1 MRNIINI
8 LILSI
13 ACSLNINAQTGEGG
27 GVYIRNNGQLINS
40 IITNNYAVDG
50 FGVAGE
56 SGDVVNCTIKDNS
69 YLKTAVIYPG
79 DFMLG
84 DGKVFT
90 PKYDANGD
98 VIFPDGYDANDVIG
112 VCFWSNTNNDYIN
125 GRSWIVAV
133 DESSTPWSPVGMTN
147 GSGYNPIDIPDLY
160 NYGNAEAALMDY
172 NGKQNTDLIV
182 NEPGFI
188 ENPTQS
194 YALTVSNC
202 AAKYCSEYLRVSGEE
217 PTWFLPTLGQLR
229 RLDLNLTIV
238 NEVLSKMGKTT
249 ISGEYWSSNEYSR
262 QQAWSYTFPYTSKQP
277 ANTTK
282 SETRKVR
289 AMTEIILK

>member
-1 MRNIINI
+1 MRHIINI
-8 LILSI
+8 FILII
-13 ACSLNINAQTGEGG
+13 TCSLNIKAQTGEGG

-40 IITNNYAVDG
+40 LVTYNSAVDG

-56 SGDVVNCTIKDNS
+56 SGDVANCTIKDNF
-69 YLKTAVIYPG
+69 YLKTAIIYPG

-112 VCFWSNTNNDYIN
+112 ICFWSNTNNDYIN
-125 GRSWIVAV
+125 GRSWIIAV
-133 DESSTPWSPVGMTN
+133 DESSTPWGPPN
-147 GSGYNPIDIPDLY
+147 QIDIPDLY
-160 NYGNAEAALMDY
+160 NYGDPGAALIDY
-172 NGKQNTDLIV
+172 GGKQNTNLIV
-182 NEPGFI
+182 NEPRHV
-188 ENPTQS
+188 ET
-194 YALTVSNC
+194 LTVSNC
-202 AAKYCSEYLRVSGEE
+202 AAKYCSEYLRTSGEE

-229 RLDLNLTIV
+229 KLDLNLTMV

-249 ISGEYWSSNEYSR
+249 ISGEYWSSNEAA
-262 QQAWSYTFPYTSKQP
+262 QWNAWSYTFPHTTKQP
-277 ANTTK
+277 ANSSK
-282 SETRKVR
+282 STSFKVR